1 VKEKLQSSLQVK
13 THIYTLKK
21 INPCSTGVI
30 DVHRIVAGRARTC
43 LLRSDHR

>member
-21 INPCSTGVI
+21 IKTCSTVVI
-30 DVHRIVAGRARTC
+30 DFHRIVAGRARTC